1 MEEKV
6 FQFVVEKVVIIGLYD
21 SFLIEIAYAEILYC
35 KLFLIKISMQFL
47 IYLY

>member
-21 SFLIEIAYAEILYC
+21 SFLIEIAYAEILYY